1 MNSNEMSITFPA
13 LSKNEAFARSVAA
26 AFANVSALTRKQKF
40 GFLDILLMSVSISL
54 YILMQF
60 ELGF

>member
-1 MNSNEMSITFPA
+1 MHTFLKYAVLA
-13 LSKNEAFARSVAA
+13 LAIMFT
-26 AFANVSALTRKQKF
+26 FANVSALIRKHKL
-40 GFLDILLMSVSISL
+40 GFLDTLLMSVSISL

>member
-1 MNSNEMSITFPA
+1 MH
-13 LSKNEAFARSVAA
+13 AFLKYGVLTLAIMFT
-26 AFANVSALTRKQKF
+26 FANVSALTRKQKF

>member
-1 MNSNEMSITFPA
+1 MHTFLKYGVLTLA
-13 LSKNEAFARSVAA
+13 IMFTFV
-26 AFANVSALTRKQKF
+26 NVSALIRKHKF
-40 GFLDILLMSVSISL
+40 ALLDILLMSVSISL